1 MVGEYSIDGLTRPEP
16 QGLISQVDFRTEVF
30 YVSDVMSTVARESF
44 SPLRVRFF
52 LLLVVFLP
60 AFVPGCS
67 IWDSA
72 TSYFNTYYNAQRLF
86 GEAEEEV
93 WSQKEYQRLG
103 RNYYLGPMTN
113 PNKAKFTSVIE
124 KCSKLLQYH
133 PESNLVDD
141 ALFMIGMSYYY
152 ETDNQAAERKFRELF
167 TQYPNSSLALRARL
181 MFAYCLYRENSKD
194 SAAVEAK
201 ALCEVAI
208 QEGKDEILGHAS
220 FLLGQLEQESGNFE
234 KARQYYLVAGE
245 NGENPELKATGYFAA
260 AEVAEKTSNF
270 AGADSA
276 YRLGEKVSRTYIG
289 EYRGQIG
296 IARMRAL
303 QGDFD
308 GALRDLLEL
317 RSNGNYREFFPEV
330 HYEIGNVYRFEGS
343 LEEAKQEYA
352 YVDTAYARTE
362 YAANADYQLGLIYEH
377 RLRNLDSARVAYN
390 RGRVQWPVAAVTSI
404 MTQKAEAI
412 GKYVLCRNELI
423 RIDSVRQVW
432 VRMRDS
438 ILAIQD
444 SSKSSALTGKPDSA
458 AAPAPRRPLP
468 NIDSLDQKIANLQ
481 SDLGSLFYASLDRRD
496 SVVFWYHQLVT
507 RYPNHEAVPR
517 ALYTLAQIASQ
528 DSTKPN
534 GSADSLYREIVR
546 RFPSSVFAT
555 ECRRILGMPVE
566 KKSQDDADA
575 EYASAEKLLSD
586 GKYADAV
593 SGFHRVLDL
602 YPGSPL
608 APRAQYAIG
617 WVYENNLDRAD
628 SAIANYQLLVNKY
641 PNSPYVSKVQAKLME
656 VQLERSGVKR
666 DTVQTAKPA
675 VTTTPERR
683 PAEEEGVGRGRR
695 ARQQQ
700 TPEKPDQPAKVD

>member
-1 MVGEYSIDGLTRPEP
+1 LVGEYSIDGLTRREP
-16 QGLISQVDFRTEVF
+16 QGLISQVDFRTKVF
-30 YVSDVMSTVARESF
+30 YVSGVMSTVARESF

-52 LLLVVFLP
+52 FLLVVFLP
-60 AFVPGCS
+60 AIVPGCS

-86 GEAEEEV
+86 GEAEEEI

-113 PNKAKFTSVIE
+113 ANKAKFTSVIE

-152 ETDNQAAERKFRELF
+152 ESDDQAAERKFRELL
-167 TQYPNSSLALRARL
+167 TQYPNSSLALRSRL
-181 MFAYCLYRENSKD
+181 MLAYCLYRENSKD
-194 SAAVEAK
+194 SAATEAR
-201 ALCEVAI
+201 ALCEVAT

-220 FLLGQLEQESGNFE
+220 FLLGQLEQESENFD
-234 KARQYYLVAGE
+234 KARQFYLVAGE
-245 NGENPELKATGYFAA
+245 NGENPELRATAYFAA
-260 AEVAEKTSNF
+260 AEVAEKSNNF

-296 IARMRAL
+296 TARMRAL
-303 QGDFD
+303 QGDYE
-308 GALRDLLEL
+308 GALRDLFEI
-317 RSNGNYREFFPEV
+317 RSNGNYREFFPEIY
-330 HYEIGNVYRFEGS
+330 YEIANVYRSEGS
-343 LEEAKQEYA
+343 LDEAKQEYA
-352 YVDTAYARTE
+352 YIDTAYARTE
-362 YAANADYQLGLIYEH
+362 YAANADYQLGLMYER

-390 RGRVQWPVAAVTSI
+390 RGRTQWPAAAVTSI
-404 MTQKAEAI
+404 MTQKAEAL
-412 GKYVLCRNELI
+412 GKYVQCRNDLI
-423 RIDSVRQVW
+423 RIDSVRHVW

-438 ILAIQD
+438 ILTTQD
-444 SSKSSALTGKPDSA
+444 SSKSSVSAGKPDSA
-458 AAPAPRRPLP
+458 MAPSPRRALP

-481 SDLGSLFYASLDRRD
+481 SDLGSLFYASLNRRD
-496 SVVFWYHQLVT
+496 SVVYWYHQLVT

-528 DSTKPN
+528 DSTRPN
-534 GSADSLYREIVR
+534 SMADSLYREIVN
-546 RFPSSVFAT
+546 RFPSSVFAA
-555 ECRRILGMPVE
+555 ECRRILGMPDE
-566 KKSQDDADA
+566 KKSQDSADA
-575 EYASAEKLLSD
+575 EYATAEKLLSD

-593 SGFHRVLDL
+593 SGFHRIVDL

-617 WVYENNLDRAD
+617 WVYENNLDRPD
-628 SAIANYQLLVNKY
+628 SAISNYQLLVSKF
-641 PNSPYVSKVQAKLME
+641 PTSPYVSRVQAKLME

-675 VTTTPERR
+675 VTTTPQRR
-683 PAEEEGVGRGRR
+683 AAEEEGIGRGRR
-695 ARQQQ
+695 ARQEPA
-700 TPEKPDQPAKVD
+700 PEKPDKPDKID